1 MESKGKEGRAMN
13 AIQISFY
20 LRANRIHVF
29 AEALRCIGS
38 PKRICFLIS
47 ADGQTL
53 LMRTHKNRDFRSH
66 RVPRSVYM
74 GERSL
79 EISSNKLCRILAELH
94 SWNLNYSYRV
104 PGAIR
109 KEQNSILFY
118 LAKAEI
124 IGKESHPFLQAGQSE
139 G

>member
-1 MESKGKEGRAMN
+1 MN
-13 AIQISFY
+13 AIRISFY

-53 LMRTHKNRDFRSH
+53 LMRAHKNRDFRSH
-66 RVPRSVYM
+66 KVPRNVYT

-94 SWNLNYSYRV
+94 NWNLKYSYRV
-104 PGAIR
+104 PGTIR
-109 KEQNSILFY
+109 KEPDSILFY
-118 LAKAEI
+118 LAKAEV
-124 IGKESHPFLQAGQSE
+124 IGKESPAFLQAGLSE
-139 G
+139 R

>member
-13 AIQISFY
+13 TIQISFY

-47 ADGQTL
+47 SDGQTL
-53 LMRTHKNRDFRSH
+53 LMCAYKKRDFRSH
-66 RVPRSVYM
+66 KVPRNVYM
-74 GERSL
+74 GERSF

-94 SWNLNYSYRV
+94 SWDLKYSYRV
-104 PGAIR
+104 PGAVR
-109 KEQNSILFY
+109 KEPDSILFY
-118 LAKAEI
+118 LAKAEV
-124 IGKESHPFLQAGQSE
+124 IGKESPSSLRTGLPE

>member
-1 MESKGKEGRAMN
+1 MN

-53 LMRTHKNRDFRSH
+53 LMRAHKHRDFRSH
-66 RVPRSVYM
+66 RVPQNVYM

-94 SWNLNYSYRV
+94 NWDLKYSYRV
-104 PGAIR
+104 PGTIR
-109 KEQNSILFY
+109 EESDSILFY
-118 LAKAEI
+118 LTKAEVI
-124 IGKESHPFLQAGQSE
+124 CKG
-139 G
+139 

>member
-1 MESKGKEGRAMN
+1 MESKGKEGRTMN

-38 PKRICFLIS
+38 PKRVCFLIS

-53 LMRTHKNRDFRSH
+53 LMRAHKNRDFRSH
-66 RVPRSVYM
+66 KVPQNVYM

-94 SWNLNYSYRV
+94 SWDLKYSYRV

-109 KEQNSILFY
+109 KEPDSVLFY
-118 LAKAEI
+118 LTKAEV
-124 IGKESHPFLQAGQSE
+124 IGKESPTFLQAGLSE
-139 G
+139 R

>member
-1 MESKGKEGRAMN
+1 MN

-20 LRANRIHVF
+20 LRANRIHIF

-38 PKRICFLIS
+38 PERICFLIS

-53 LMRTHKNRDFRSH
+53 LMRAHKNRDFRSH
-66 RVPRSVYM
+66 KVPRNVYM
-74 GERSL
+74 GKRSF

-94 SWNLNYSYRV
+94 GWDLKYSYRV

-109 KEQNSILFY
+109 KEQDSILFY
-118 LAKAEI
+118 LAKAEV
-124 IGKESHPFLQAGQSE
+124 IGKESPPFLDHHSHCSSQITE
-139 G
+139 